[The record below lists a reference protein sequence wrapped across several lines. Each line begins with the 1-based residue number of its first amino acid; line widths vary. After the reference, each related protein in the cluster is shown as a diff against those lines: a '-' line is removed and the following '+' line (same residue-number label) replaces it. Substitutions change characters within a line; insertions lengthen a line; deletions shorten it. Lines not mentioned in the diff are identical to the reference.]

1 MWFGLSRC
9 SSNALSPSMCQS
21 PQGVFGGHQICA
33 ELSHERIDV
42 LECGCGELWHC
53 HIACFIGFVRL
64 VIFYWDPKK
73 SYVSHPVHIK
83 SPRSVIDYA
92 NKNHTLFDLIEF
104 VKILQLNNQRCRDDK
119 ITFRSINC
127 QEWLGVRSVKRKRWS

>member
-1 MWFGLSRC
+1 MWVWGVMALPHSVLYWFC
-9 SSNALSPSMCQS
+9 SP
-21 PQGVFGGHQICA
+21 
-33 ELSHERIDV
+33 
-42 LECGCGELWHC
+42 C
-53 HIACFIGFVRL
+53 HLLLG
-64 VIFYWDPKK
+64 PKK

-92 NKNHTLFDLIEF
+92 NKNHDLFDRIEF

-127 QEWLGVRSVKRKRWS
+127 QEWLGVWWVKRKRWSWQNCKKSIRISFPYLGNKQKSIFSLSGAGDIHLSIWQ